1 MSNIDDLRGSIN
13 DDDDDMMPA
22 STIIDGDDDDRAP
35 RGDGRFLGMA
45 AGERA
50 FLSVLLFLASL
61 LLGAGV
67 LIVTGR
73 VVL

>member
-1 MSNIDDLRGSIN
+1 MSNIDDLRGSL
-13 DDDDDMMPA
+13 DDDDEAMPA
-22 STIIDGDDDDRAP
+22 STIIGEDDDPVAVS
-35 RGDGRFLGMA
+35 DGRFLGMT

-50 FLSVLLFLASL
+50 MLSVLLFLASL